1 MEQVGPSLSPKA
13 DLYTRK
19 TRDWA
24 QGGNRNA
31 YQDPGFFRHYV
42 PRNDERGSAPK

>member
-24 QGGNRNA
+24 QGAIVMSIKTADCFGTTSLA
-31 YQDPGFFRHYV
+31 TTKGEV
-42 PRNDERGSAPK
+42 P